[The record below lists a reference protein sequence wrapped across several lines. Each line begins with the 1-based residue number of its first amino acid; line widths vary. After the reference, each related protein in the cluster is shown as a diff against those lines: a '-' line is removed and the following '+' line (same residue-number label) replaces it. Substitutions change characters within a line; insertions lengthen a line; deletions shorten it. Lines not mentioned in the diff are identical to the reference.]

1 MESAPLPD
9 IINEEKEYKVEE
21 VWNHRKQEYS
31 MQFLVHWKWYGNKY
45 NQYIAETGLPHIR
58 EVIQDY

>member
-21 VWNHRKQEYS
+21 VWNHRKQEYN
-31 MQFLVHWKWYGNKY
+31 MQFLVH
-45 NQYIAETGLPHIR
+45 
-58 EVIQDY
+58 